1 MSGCKF
7 IILPYLHVANEHIKY
22 MLVQMVDVV

>member
-7 IILPYLHVANEHIKY
+7 IILPYLHVANKHIKY
-22 MLVQMVDVV
+22 MLVQIDIV